1 MSGPDMPSIKSCAVD
16 IEATPAGSVP
26 VLIRI
31 GPFRIDS
38 RQTGNPESSSR
49 QSSNE
54 RTAQSKRGAKKE
66 IFWLFSG
73 NHTLPTHKALV
84 AGLLVALLGLAIAT
98 LRRSPDTAGSVPL
111 ENDVLQLA
119 GESPLPTVTVE
130 NITSLPAGRT
140 TEIPSAKPV
149 ANIDATVNAPVQ
161 HDVSHHHTARQPV
174 AESPH
179 LPARYPATSHP
190 FTDFAKP
197 QHSLPDQKVPGF
209 HQGHPATNKSVNDSS
224 KANSSNDP
232 IRRMA
237 QRPTHENPTIE
248 TMNLSS
254 SSTAQK
260 PKVARLKGTIHNP
273 PIQIQNEHR
282 QPSFH

>member
-16 IEATPAGSVP
+16 IEAPPAGSVP

-54 RTAQSKRGAKKE
+54 RTAKSNRGAKKE

-98 LRRSPDTAGSVPL
+98 LRRSPDTTGSVPL

-140 TEIPSAKPV
+140 TEIPSTKPV
-149 ANIDATVNAPVQ
+149 ANIDAAVNAPVQ
-161 HDVSHHHTARQPV
+161 HDVSHHHTASQPG

-179 LPARYPATSHP
+179 RPARYPATSHP
-190 FTDFAKP
+190 FSDFAKP
-197 QHSLPDQKVPGF
+197 QHSLPDQKVPRF
-209 HQGHPATNKSVNDSS
+209 IQGKFQQRSDPANGPT
-224 KANSSNDP
+224 ANSRESND
-232 IRRMA
+232 RN
-237 QRPTHENPTIE
+237 HELVIFFDRTE
-248 TMNLSS
+248 T
-254 SSTAQK
+254 
-260 PKVARLKGTIHNP
+260 
-273 PIQIQNEHR
+273 
-282 QPSFH
+282 